1 VEAKKLVPVD
11 DTAALPENVN
21 RLQVDGETART
32 VDEAIS
38 VLGYVSICMF
48 ISMIFSASTPEIDRH
63 PEKRMRAAYQAYE
76 DANIPRMKLDHP
88 TLRLSQ
94 IKQLLKRDWQKAPE
108 NPLNQRLLQLQ
119 QATG

>member
-1 VEAKKLVPVD
+1 
-11 DTAALPENVN
+11 
-21 RLQVDGETART
+21 
-32 VDEAIS
+32 
-38 VLGYVSICMF
+38 
-48 ISMIFSASTPEIDRH
+48 
-63 PEKRMRAAYQAYE
+63 MRAAYQAYE